1 MKVKKPNKE
10 QVLAAAVVAGVAGF
24 VAYKLLVP
32 DESKES
38 LKNDVKKVKDGV
50 MSHVSNLKSAKKYV
64 DIPIDFDRES

>member
-38 LKNDVKKVKDGV
+38 LKNDAKKVRDGV
-50 MSHVSNLKSAKKYV
+50 TSHISRLKNTKKYV
-64 DIPIDFDRES
+64 DIPIGSDRGL